1 MMIKI
6 NGKEHSWYEGMTIK
20 DLLKNLNNSHRYA
33 VVRIN
38 EKHISR
44 PYFEKTLVP
53 DNSEVFLIPMIA
65 GG

>member
-1 MMIKI
+1 MIKI

-20 DLLKNLNNSHRYA
+20 DLLKNLNNAHLYA

-38 EKHISR
+38 EKHISM

>member
-1 MMIKI
+1 MIKI
-6 NGKEHSWYEGMTIK
+6 NGKEHSWYQGMTIK
-20 DLLKNLNNSHRYA
+20 DLLKNLDDSHLYA

-38 EKHISR
+38 EKHISM

>member
-1 MMIKI
+1 MIKI

-20 DLLKNLNNSHRYA
+20 DLLKNLNNSHLYA

-38 EKHISR
+38 EKHISM

>member
-1 MMIKI
+1 MIKI

-20 DLLKNLNNSHRYA
+20 DLLKNLNNSNLYA

-38 EKHISR
+38 EKHISM

>member
-1 MMIKI
+1 MIKI
-6 NGKEHSWYEGMTIK
+6 NGKEHSWYQGMTIK
-20 DLLKNLNNSHRYA
+20 DLLKNLNNAHLYA

-38 EKHISR
+38 EKHISM

>member
-6 NGKEHSWYEGMTIK
+6 NGKAHSWYEGMTVK
-20 DLLKNLNNSHRYA
+20 DLLQHLNNSHLYA

-38 EKHISR
+38 EKHISK

-53 DNSEVFLIPMIA
+53 DNAEVFLIPMVA